1 MDYVYD
7 SSFVGTLIIPDEKIL
22 KVEKAHLAINKN
34 KGEKIYVP
42 LLLWYEI
49 ANVFKNLIRRKR
61 YNPDDILLFFPAIN
75 NIKLTTDFEY
85 GANYSQ
91 KIFSLCNDYNLSS
104 YDAVY
109 LELAER
115 KKAVLCTLDGNL
127 KTVAKKYGVT
137 VLNTV

>member
-1 MDYVYD
+1 MNYVYD
-7 SSFVGTLIIPDEKIL
+7 SSFIGTLIIPDEKIF
-22 KVEKAHLAINKN
+22 KVEKAHIAIDVD
-34 KGEKIYVP
+34 EKIYAP

-61 YNPDDILLFFPAIN
+61 YAPDDILLLFPAITT
-75 NIKLTTDFEY
+75 IGLTTDFEY
-85 GANYSQ
+85 GTDYSK
-91 KIFSLCNDYNLSS
+91 KIWNLCNDYNLSS
-104 YDAVY
+104 YDAAY

-127 KTVAKKYGVT
+127 KIAAKKHGVA

>member
-22 KVEKAHLAINKN
+22 KVEKAHLAINK
-34 KGEKIYVP
+34 GEKIYTP

-61 YNPDDILLFFPAIN
+61 YNPDDILLFFPAIT
-75 NIKLTTDFEY
+75 NIRLVTDFED
-85 GANYSQ
+85 GTEYSK
-91 KIFSLCNDYNLSS
+91 KIFQLCNNYNLSS
-104 YDAVY
+104 YDAAY

-115 KKAVLCTLDGNL
+115 KRAVLCTLDKNL
-127 KTVAKKYGVT
+127 TNVAKKHGVK
-137 VLNTV
+137 VLNAV